1 MDGGATLGRGH
12 VFPVQNYKKGARI
25 WHRHPQL
32 VWIGGVLEE
41 DISFQTRR
49 VRIRLEDDTTDEYD
63 ITSLEQLP
71 FLRNPA
77 FLVGKDD
84 LTLLSYLHEPAVLHN
99 LQVRFV
105 NSNSIYTY
113 CGIVL
118 VAINPYADC
127 SHIYREEIIQV
138 YQGAGKSARE
148 MDPHIFAVAEEAHFD
163 MGAFGKSQSI
173 IVSGESGAGK
183 TVSAKFVMRY
193 LASVAASKTK
203 REGTTTIEARVLAS
217 NPIMESIGNAKTIR
231 NDNSSR
237 FGKFI
242 QINFCERGK
251 RIVGAEMKTYL
262 LEKSRLVF
270 QAPGERN
277 YHIFYQLCAARNHS
291 VLKDLHLGP
300 CESYSYLTQGGDSR
314 IPGVDDK
321 ADFDELLK
329 ALQLLG
335 FDEKQISD
343 VFRLLAGL
351 LLLGNVHFENGE
363 SSSAV
368 SSGSDSEIA
377 RLCSEMW
384 QISESDLRVWLT
396 RREIRAVNEVVT
408 KPMTKNEAVR
418 SRDALT
424 KMLYAHLFGWLVDK
438 INEALNEK
446 ESNEGTNRRKRPD
459 RFIGVLDIYGF
470 ETFDINSFEQFSIN
484 YANEKLQQQFN
495 QHVFK
500 LEQEEYIRE
509 EIEWVRVDFHDNQ
522 PAIDLIEGP
531 VGMIN
536 LLDEQCKRLNG
547 SDADWLSQLRNSTE
561 LKKNPQL
568 AFPRVRSNDFIVRH
582 FAADVTY
589 STDGFVEKNRDA
601 IGEQLLDVVVASKLQ
616 FLRTVIGP
624 AVVATP
630 AGSTPGKR
638 TTKRTVASQFRESL
652 KDLMQVLCSTR
663 PHYVRCIKPNDS
675 KISFDFEPKRAIQ
688 QLRACGVLET
698 VRISAA
704 GFPSRYPYDE
714 FARRYRV
721 LYNKQAAL
729 WRDKPKQ
736 FAELACQQCLEEGK
750 YAVGKT
756 KIFLRTGQV
765 AVLERVRLDTLAAAA
780 TIIQKTWKG
789 FVARRKYETMRKS
802 LLIVQASL
810 RAFLA
815 FRRIKYLQMHR
826 AVITMQSAVRGF
838 LERRKYEKI
847 RKAVIGIQAAFKAQR
862 VRRHVEK
869 LRYEKSA
876 ITIQS
881 AWRGYSVRREQIA
894 KRKKVV
900 MVQCAVRK
908 WLAKRRLR
916 ELKIEARSVGHLQK
930 LNTGLENKIIELQI
944 RLDIANARTKEETE
958 KLTVTNKDLEKTK
971 AELAMMEAERLTLL
985 EARHRVEVLQEEV
998 ERLETECDLKEAQR
1012 GGMETKVV
1020 DLQSRLDQM
1029 QSESGQK
1036 IAELTERLEKTNAA
1050 QVSWETERQ
1059 KMEAEL
1065 SSERAARH
1073 ALDAEVTAMREQLM
1087 KNVDL
1092 FESSSF
1098 QKKPSPKKI
1107 REEESCSRTT
1117 SNLSQ
1122 LTGSFTVENLNG
1134 SPPAASSRGSPEA
1147 LLDNMALTFEQ
1158 LRMINDLR
1166 QRNEHCQ
1173 RETERMKAI
1182 LEASTLIDTL
1192 DKKTSLKAFESIRV
1206 TELEGAYNRLKN
1218 DMERVVSGQNG
1229 ATHSVFERIMEENER
1244 LRDEAVEL
1252 RSMLSSHFERQS
1264 VAGSS
1269 GYRRS
1274 PRPDS
1279 GHCSGADS
1287 EDGSSGA
1294 DLEEDLCIERQ
1305 CRHLKNLAENL
1316 TRMLTNQNLEIERLQ
1331 QQLRFSES
1339 QSSFRP
1345 SDCSLD
1351 EAVRG
1356 AHKQTQLLAQ
1366 QNMDLNDK
1374 LTRQSEE
1381 LAEARAQLRG
1391 YSGPL
1396 GLENTSDEEIIRL
1409 EAFEKGSVPHSGF
1422 LEVYNVPEFA
1432 RIIICELKPSLA
1444 RLLTKNLPAY
1454 LLLAAFR
1461 SHDEKRDETALTGLF
1476 SSVHLVLKDTI
1487 SRSHDLDLLSL
1498 WLVNLWRL
1506 FNLLRQYSGE
1516 DKQPEWHVANTE
1528 TQNSYRFKAYDVA
1541 PIRDQLKLRIE
1552 ECYSSLMKKAIE
1564 HVFCPKIVPGILQHE
1579 SSSDLMTAGQD
1590 RRDRNSGNVESQ
1602 RKSLDDLLQFMD
1614 IVHTKLKTYGGD
1626 DVVVKQVIGQMAN
1639 WMCCL
1644 ALNHMMFRRELCN
1657 FEKAIQIKHNVTE
1670 IQNWL
1675 NAKGLPECR
1684 DHLEPLVQA
1693 CHLLQSRKDASNLDT
1708 LCGEM
1713 TSRLKPRQ
1721 VVAILQHYDPS
1732 DEMEDGLS
1740 PEFLVQIQKKLN
1752 ERAIANGNPI
1762 EDKDALIMIGT
1773 YLPPFNTQPFSYSD
1787 FPLETLSL
1795 PSCLHMQS
1803 VCRLV

>member
-25 WHRHPQL
+25 WHRHPHL

-41 DISFQTRR
+41 DISFQTRQVR
-49 VRIRLEDDTTDEYD
+49 VRLEDDTTAEYD

-193 LASVAASKTK
+193 LASVAASRT
-203 REGTTTIEARVLAS
+203 RSEGTTSIEARVLAS

-242 QINFCERGK
+242 QINFCERGR
-251 RIVGAEMKTYL
+251 RIIGAEMKTYL

-277 YHIFYQLCAARNHS
+277 YHIFYQLCAARNHPA
-291 VLKDLHLGP
+291 LKDLHLGP

-321 ADFDELLK
+321 SDFEELLK

-335 FDEKQISD
+335 FDNKQISD
-343 VFRLLAGL
+343 VFRVLAGL

-363 SSSAV
+363 ASSAV
-368 SSGSDSEIA
+368 SSGSAQEIA

-384 QISESDLRVWLT
+384 EINESDLRVWLT

-408 KPMTKNEAVR
+408 KPLTKNEAVR

-446 ESNEGTNRRKRPD
+446 EKSDGVNRRKRPD

-470 ETFDINSFEQFSIN
+470 ETFEINSFEQFSIN

-500 LEQEEYIRE
+500 LEQEEYVRE

-561 LKKNPQL
+561 LKRNPQL
-568 AFPRVRSNDFIVRH
+568 AFPKVLSKDFIVRH

-589 STDGFVEKNRDA
+589 NTEGFVEKNRDA
-601 IGEQLLDVVVASKLQ
+601 IGEQLLDVVVASRFQ
-616 FLRTVIGP
+616 FIRTVIGP

-630 AGSTPGKR
+630 ANSTPGRK
-638 TTKRTVASQFRESL
+638 TTKKTVASQFRDSL
-652 KDLMQVLCSTR
+652 KELMQVLCSTR

-721 LYNKQAAL
+721 LYTKQAAL

-750 YAVGKT
+750 YALGKT

-780 TIIQKTWKG
+780 TVIQKTWKG

-810 RAFLA
+810 KAFLA

-826 AVITMQSAVRGF
+826 AVIVMQSAVRGYI
-838 LERRKYEKI
+838 ERRNYEAI
-847 RKAVIGIQAAFKAQR
+847 RNAVIGIQAAFKAQR
-862 VRRHVEK
+862 VRRYVEK

-881 AWRGYSVRREQIA
+881 AWRGYAVRREQIA
-894 KRKKVV
+894 RRKKVV

-930 LNTGLENKIIELQI
+930 LNTGLENKIIELQM

-958 KLTVTNKDLEKTK
+958 KLNTTSKDLEKTK

-1012 GGMETKVV
+1012 GGMETKMV
-1020 DLQSRLDQM
+1020 DLQSRLEQM
-1029 QSESGQK
+1029 QSESGQT
-1036 IAELTERLEKTNAA
+1036 IAELTEQLEK
-1050 QVSWETERQ
+1050 SRSDRSGWDLERQ

-1065 SSERAARH
+1065 NTERAARH
-1073 ALDAEVTAMREQLM
+1073 ALDAEVVAMREQLM

-1092 FESSSF
+1092 FESSTF
-1098 QKKPSPKKI
+1098 QKKSSPKKT
-1107 REEESCSRTT
+1107 REDDGSSRTT

-1122 LTGSFTVENLNG
+1122 LTGSFSAETMNG
-1134 SPPAASSRGSPEA
+1134 MPRGSPEA
-1147 LLDNMALTFEQ
+1147 LLDNMAITFEQ

-1192 DKKTSLKAFESIRV
+1192 DKKTSLKAFEAVRV

-1218 DMERVVSGQNG
+1218 DMERIVSGQSG

-1316 TRMLTNQNLEIERLQ
+1316 TRMLTNQNMEIERLQ

-1339 QSSFRP
+1339 QTSFRP
-1345 SDCSLD
+1345 SDVSLD

-1409 EAFEKGSVPHSGF
+1409 EAFDKGSVTHSGF

-1432 RIIICELKPSLA
+1432 RIIVCELKPSLA

-1461 SHDEKRDETALTGLF
+1461 NHDEKRDETALTGLF

-1564 HVFCPKIVPGILQHE
+1564 HLFSPKIVPGILQHE

-1590 RRDRNSGNVESQ
+1590 KRDRGGVDSQ

-1614 IVHTKLKTYGGD
+1614 LVHTKLKTYGGD

-1639 WMCCL
+1639 WMCAL

-1675 NAKGLPECR
+1675 NGKGLPDCR
-1684 DHLEPLVQA
+1684 ENLEPLVQA
-1693 CHLLQSRKDASNLDT
+1693 CHLLQSRKDASNMDT

-1740 PEFLVQIQKKLN
+1740 PEFLIQIQKKLN
-1752 ERAIANGNPI
+1752 ERAIANGDPI
-1762 EDKDALIMIGT
+1762 EDKDTLIMMGT
-1773 YLPPFNTQPFSYSD
+1773 YLPPFNTHPFSYSD

>member
-1 MDGGATLGRGH
+1 MDGGATLGRGQ
-12 VFPVQNYKKGARI
+12 VFSVQNYKKGARI
-25 WHRHPQL
+25 WHRHPHL

-41 DISFQTRR
+41 DISFQTRQ
-49 VRIRLEDDTTDEYD
+49 VRLKLEDDTTVEYD

-105 NSNSIYTY
+105 NSQSIYTY

-193 LASVAASKTK
+193 LASVAAS
-203 REGTTTIEARVLAS
+203 RSRSDQGRTTIEARVLAS

-242 QINFCERGK
+242 QINFCERGR
-251 RIVGAEMKTYL
+251 RIIGAEMKTYL

-270 QAPGERN
+270 QAGGERN
-277 YHIFYQLCAARNHS
+277 YHVFYQMCAARNHP

-300 CESYSYLTQGGDSR
+300 CEAYGYLTQGGDSR
-314 IPGVDDK
+314 IPGVDDR
-321 ADFDELLK
+321 ADFEELLK
-329 ALQLLG
+329 ALQMLG
-335 FDEKQISD
+335 FDGKQISE

-368 SSGSDSEIA
+368 SPESAQEIS
-377 RLCSEMW
+377 RLCREMW
-384 QISESDLRVWLT
+384 EISEGDLRVWLT

-408 KPMTKNEAVR
+408 KPLTKNEAVR

-424 KMLYAHLFGWLVDK
+424 KMLYAHLFGWLVEK
-438 INEALNEK
+438 INEALNDKEK
-446 ESNEGTNRRKRPD
+446 ASSPSKKRSD

-500 LEQEEYIRE
+500 LEQEEYVRE

-547 SDADWLSQLRNSTE
+547 SDADWLSQLKNSTE
-561 LKKNPQL
+561 LKRNPQL
-568 AFPRVRSNDFIVRH
+568 AYPKVRSNDFIVRH

-601 IGEQLLDVVVASKLQ
+601 IGEQLLDVVVASRFQ
-616 FLRTVIGP
+616 MMRTVIGP
-624 AVVATP
+624 AAVSSGANGAT
-630 AGSTPGKR
+630 GTPGKR
-638 TTKRTVASQFRESL
+638 TTKKTVASQFRDSL
-652 KDLMQVLCSTR
+652 KELMQVLCSTR

-675 KISFDFEPKRAIQ
+675 KIEFEFEPKRAIQ

-704 GFPSRYPYDE
+704 GFPSRYPYEE

-721 LYNKQAAL
+721 LYTKEAAI
-729 WRDKPKQ
+729 WRDSPKR

-765 AVLERVRLDTLAAAA
+765 AVLERVRLDTLAVAA
-780 TIIQKTWKG
+780 TMIQKTWKG

-810 RAFLA
+810 KAFLA

-826 AVITMQSAVRGF
+826 AVITMQSATRGF
-838 LERRKYEKI
+838 LERRNYERI
-847 RKAVIGIQAAFKAQR
+847 RNATIGIQAAFKAQR
-862 VRRHVEK
+862 VRRYVEK

-881 AWRGYSVRREQIA
+881 AWRGYAARREQIA
-894 KRKKVV
+894 KRRKVV

-930 LNTGLENKIIELQI
+930 LNTGLENKIIELQM

-958 KLTVTNKDLEKTK
+958 KLTTKSKDLEKTK

-1020 DLQSRLDQM
+1020 DLQSRLEQM
-1029 QSESGQK
+1029 QSESGQA
-1036 IAELTERLEKTNAA
+1036 IAELTEQLEKARTDR
-1050 QVSWETERQ
+1050 QQWETERQ

-1065 SSERAARH
+1065 QTERAARH
-1073 ALDAEVTAMREQLM
+1073 ALDSEVVAMREQLM

-1092 FESSSF
+1092 FESSTF
-1098 QKKPSPKKI
+1098 QKRSSPKKL
-1107 REEESCSRTT
+1107 RDEDGCSRTT

-1122 LTGSFTVENLNG
+1122 LTGSFTAETA
-1134 SPPAASSRGSPEA
+1134 PRGSPES
-1147 LLDNMALTFEQ
+1147 LLDNMAITFEQ

-1182 LEASTLIDTL
+1182 LEASTLIETL

-1206 TELEGAYNRLKN
+1206 GELEGAYNRLKN
-1218 DMERVVSGQNG
+1218 DMERIVSGQNG

-1287 EDGSSGA
+1287 EDGSSAA

-1339 QSSFRP
+1339 QT
-1345 SDCSLD
+1345 
-1351 EAVRG
+1351 V
-1356 AHKQTQLLAQ
+1356 
-1366 QNMDLNDK
+1366 
-1374 LTRQSEE
+1374 
-1381 LAEARAQLRG
+1381 
-1391 YSGPL
+1391 
-1396 GLENTSDEEIIRL
+1396 
-1409 EAFEKGSVPHSGF
+1409 
-1422 LEVYNVPEFA
+1422 
-1432 RIIICELKPSLA
+1432 
-1444 RLLTKNLPAY
+1444 
-1454 LLLAAFR
+1454 
-1461 SHDEKRDETALTGLF
+1461 
-1476 SSVHLVLKDTI
+1476 
-1487 SRSHDLDLLSL
+1487 
-1498 WLVNLWRL
+1498 
-1506 FNLLRQYSGE
+1506 
-1516 DKQPEWHVANTE
+1516 
-1528 TQNSYRFKAYDVA
+1528 
-1541 PIRDQLKLRIE
+1541 
-1552 ECYSSLMKKAIE
+1552 
-1564 HVFCPKIVPGILQHE
+1564 
-1579 SSSDLMTAGQD
+1579 
-1590 RRDRNSGNVESQ
+1590 
-1602 RKSLDDLLQFMD
+1602 
-1614 IVHTKLKTYGGD
+1614 
-1626 DVVVKQVIGQMAN
+1626 
-1639 WMCCL
+1639 
-1644 ALNHMMFRRELCN
+1644 FRRHHP
-1657 FEKAIQIKHNVTE
+1657 FPSASQADTFVTH
-1670 IQNWL
+1670 
-1675 NAKGLPECR
+1675 K
-1684 DHLEPLVQA
+1684 
-1693 CHLLQSRKDASNLDT
+1693 
-1708 LCGEM
+1708 
-1713 TSRLKPRQ
+1713 
-1721 VVAILQHYDPS
+1721 
-1732 DEMEDGLS
+1732 
-1740 PEFLVQIQKKLN
+1740 
-1752 ERAIANGNPI
+1752 
-1762 EDKDALIMIGT
+1762 
-1773 YLPPFNTQPFSYSD
+1773 
-1787 FPLETLSL
+1787 
-1795 PSCLHMQS
+1795 
-1803 VCRLV
+1803 